1 MRFKHVPDVRE
12 RGISGTD
19 GELPDSDRLVAYVAD
34 VQNAVPLVPGTE
46 DDCCARLQRRQGF
59 PSRDVS
65 RTWLTFLRAI
75 DLADET
81 DDGFRRT
88 RIDPTVESL
97 RAGLLD
103 GVLGAAEIATELIDA
118 DAERPLTAADGFD
131 AVEDL
136 IPRWERTRTDDW
148 ESVWRGR
155 VERLLSWFDALDL
168 AERVES
174 SDGERDDSET
184 TEYVPSDELR
194 ALLDSRE

>member
-1 MRFKHVPDVRE
+1 MRFKHVPDLRE

-19 GELPDSDRLVAYVAD
+19 GRLPGSERLVAYVAD

-65 RTWLTFLRAI
+65 RTWLTFLRAVE
-75 DLADET
+75 LADEA

-88 RIDPTVESL
+88 RTDPTVESL
-97 RAGLLD
+97 RERLLD
-103 GVLGAAEIATELIDA
+103 GVLGAEEVALELIAA
-118 DAERPLTAADGFD
+118 DAERPLTTDRGFD
-131 AVEDL
+131 AVADL

-155 VERLLSWFDALDL
+155 IERILDWFDALGL
-168 AERVES
+168 AERVEPS
-174 SDGERDDSET
+174 GGERDDGEAA
-184 TEYVPSDELR
+184 EYVPTDELH

>member
-1 MRFKHVPDVRE
+1 MRFKHVPDIRA
-12 RGISGTD
+12 RGLGGSD
-19 GELPDSDRLVAYVAD
+19 GEPPDAETLVAYVAD

-46 DDCCARLQRRQGF
+46 DDCCARLQRRRGF

-81 DDGFRRT
+81 DDGFRRRRT
-88 RIDPTVESL
+88 DLTVESL
-97 RAGLLD
+97 RSGLLD
-103 GVLGAAEIATELIDA
+103 GVLGAAEIAAELIET
-118 DAERPLTAADGFD
+118 DAERPLRTDDGFD

-155 VERLLSWFDALDL
+155 VERILDWFDALGL

-174 SDGERDDSET
+174 DEENAVG
-184 TEYVPSDELR
+184 YVPTDELHT
-194 ALLDSRE
+194 LLDGRE

>member
-1 MRFKHVPDVRE
+1 MRFKHVPDLRA
-12 RGISGTD
+12 RGLAGSD
-19 GELPDSDRLVAYVAD
+19 GELVDTDRLVAYVAD

-65 RTWLTFLRAI
+65 RTWLTFLRAV

-88 RIDPTVESL
+88 RTEPTVDSL
-97 RAGLLD
+97 RSGLLD
-103 GVLGAAEIATELIDA
+103 GVLGAAEIATELVATDA
-118 DAERPLTAADGFD
+118 TGDTDAERPLTTADGFE
-131 AVEDL
+131 AVESL

-155 VERLLSWFDALDL
+155 VERLLVWFDALGL
-168 AERVES
+168 AERV
-174 SDGERDDSET
+174 DDSET
-184 TEYVPSDELR
+184 AEYVATETLR